1 MIFNK
6 PGKIYKG
13 KDKKFGR
20 LYIGEPIVTGSVC
33 TQCAMYDPVETDC
46 DSSHGIYYGSHC
58 MRNKW
63 VECNPC
69 DDCVGPLVLKEIKGG
84 I

>member
-6 PGKIYKG
+6 SGKIYKG

-20 LYIGEPIVTGSVC
+20 LYIGKPIVTGSVC
-33 TQCAMYDPVETDC
+33 TQCAMYDPVETD
-46 DSSHGIYYGSHC
+46 HYGSHC
-58 MRNKW
+58 MRYKW
-63 VECNPC
+63 IECNRN
-69 DDCVGPLVLKEIKGG
+69 DDCVGPVVLKEIKGG